1 MQKFRVFAR
10 VDICKQIFCILV
22 LVILNNE
29 ILHKYTFGKAHCD
42 YLLKWSTTQFNLR
55 LGAEARGGALA
66 GEEVGGDVG
75 EIRIG
80 GSHREAVALSRQNR

>member
-1 MQKFRVFAR
+1 MKY
-10 VDICKQIFCILV
+10 CTNTHLV
-22 LVILNNE
+22 KPN
-29 ILHKYTFGKAHCD
+29 

-55 LGAEARGGALA
+55 LGAEVRGGALV

-80 GSHREAVALSRQNR
+80 GSHREAVEAVALSRQNR